1 MLVGAYPAFE
11 AHHPGGCLLKLFPQ
25 PRGVKDLGGA
35 AAVTGEK
42 PGVLCPHGVVMV
54 VCSVVCSVA
63 YIVLFVR
70 TVF

>member
-25 PRGVKDLGGA
+25 PRSVKDLGGA
-35 AAVTGEK
+35 VAVTGKK
-42 PGVLCPHGVVMV
+42 PGVVCAHRAVMA

-70 TVF
+70 TFF